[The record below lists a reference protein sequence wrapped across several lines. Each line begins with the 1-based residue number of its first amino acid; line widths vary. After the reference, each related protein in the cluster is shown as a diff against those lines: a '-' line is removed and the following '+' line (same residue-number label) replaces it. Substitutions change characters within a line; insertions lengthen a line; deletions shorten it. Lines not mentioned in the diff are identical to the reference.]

1 MSTPRRGA
9 CWGVTAP
16 GRQAL
21 GQLRGS
27 GLGGV
32 GTGGR
37 DLSHSLG
44 SRLPLILLPS
54 RCKAVFFFF
63 NYFKL
68 LEMIYELLYQ
78 APNSFITCF
87 LKESSKEQ
95 SVSVELEPTANT
107 APRDL

>member
-1 MSTPRRGA
+1 MSTLRRGA
-9 CWGVTAP
+9 CWGVAAP

-27 GLGGV
+27 GLGG
-32 GTGGR
+32 GDRGQGSFSFTR
-37 DLSHSLG
+37 FSSPSHSPAFEMQG
-44 SRLPLILLPS
+44 CI
-54 RCKAVFFFF
+54 FFFF
-63 NYFKL
+63 NYFEL

>member
-1 MSTPRRGA
+1 MGHAGEWP
-9 CWGVTAP
+9 P
-16 GRQAL
+16 Q
-21 GQLRGS
+21 
-27 GLGGV
+27 
-32 GTGGR
+32 GGR
-37 DLSHSLG
+37 PWGSSAAVGWGGGQGAGIFLIHSVLVSLSFSCLRDA
-44 SRLPLILLPS
+44 RLY
-54 RCKAVFFFF
+54 FFFF
-63 NYFKL
+63 NYFEL

>member
-1 MSTPRRGA
+1 MLGSDRPREAGPGAAPRQWAGGWGDRG
-9 CWGVTAP
+9 
-16 GRQAL
+16 Q
-21 GQLRGS
+21 GS
-27 GLGGV
+27 FSF
-32 GTGGR
+32 TR
-37 DLSHSLG
+37 FSSPSHSPAFEMQG
-44 SRLPLILLPS
+44 CI
-54 RCKAVFFFF
+54 FFF
-63 NYFKL
+63 NYFEL